1 LDIKCFF
8 FVFGIFLHPREGK
21 KKASA
26 KQDLLGGGNGVLLPH
41 YEGFLIFNLPYLQ
54 VIL

>member
-1 LDIKCFF
+1 MNSNWVCHRFHLDIKCFF

-26 KQDLLGGGNGVLLPH
+26 KQDLLGGEMVYCCH
-41 YEGFLIFNLPYLQ
+41 IMKDF
-54 VIL
+54 